1 MTNAYD
7 EFEVR
12 VPVRSELPPHAN
24 CVIVRDRPESYFGPR
39 GMDRSVLISL
49 NAAGRLHLVPEEVEA
64 LADALARWKARRSE
78 LRATAG
84 AEGER

>member
-1 MTNAYD
+1 MSNAYD

-12 VPVRSELPPHAN
+12 VQVRSQLPPHAK

-39 GMDRSVLISL
+39 GMDRAVLISV

-78 LRATAG
+78 LRAAAG
-84 AEGER
+84 AEEER

>member
-1 MTNAYD
+1 MSNAYD

-12 VPVRSELPPHAN
+12 VPVRSQLPPHAK
-24 CVIVRDRPESYFGPR
+24 CVIIRDRPESYFGPR
-39 GMDRSVLISL
+39 GMDRVVLISL

-64 LADALARWKARRSE
+64 LADALARWKARRAE
-78 LRATAG
+78 LRAAAG